1 MLSFVLNVVGDR
13 TISYFIQLSWRAV
26 WHFQL
31 KFMIFRDVT
40 EFPSQQW
47 KVLFEWLFLSMKR
60 PPVYRCFRDLFWRSA
75 WDDPLFP
82 SPVNMTL
89 SLTPSRTMPPH
100 VPGCG
105 RATHSSLVPRT
116 LPIASPWL
124 SLRGCWVVLI
134 SIAWYM
140 RVEGEYGGQKVQR
153 GAFVSWG

>member
-1 MLSFVLNVVGDR
+1 MLWVIEQSLILFSFHEEQFGIFSSSLWFLEMLQNSPRSSEKCFLNGC
-13 TISYFIQLSWRAV
+13 FC
-26 WHFQL
+26 
-31 KFMIFRDVT
+31 
-40 EFPSQQW
+40 QW
-47 KVLFEWLFLSMKR
+47 SD